1 MRYAVGLRRM
11 RGATVSVKGLKK
23 RFGAIKALDGVT
35 FDVES
40 GEYFVVLGPVGS
52 GRSTLLRCIAGLER
66 PDSGDILFDGE
77 SVLELPPEKR
87 MVGYMPPGYALFP
100 HMTVWENVAYGLWIK
115 DFSRREVEERVE
127 EALKLVGLLHR
138 AESYPYQLSGG
149 QRQRV
154 ALARALASGARV
166 LLLDE
171 PLTALDAVLTLEVR
185 REVRRLAK
193 SLGLTVVHVT
203 HNQEEAMAIADR
215 VAVMRRG
222 RVEQVGPPE
231 EVYFN
236 SATPFEARFIAD
248 ANLLPGR
255 LVNVMDGYGLAEVE
269 GLGPVKVSHRGLT
282 AGSTVLVAVRPDSIR
297 VGSGRYRGRVL
308 DLSHLGHTL
317 RLWVEVNGV
326 KLRVDTEPV
335 LGLKPG
341 SDVDIELDEPL
352 PAFEYTGGEVE
363 ILE

>member
-1 MRYAVGLRRM
+1 M
-11 RGATVSVKGLKK
+11 RGAKVSVRDLRK
-23 RFGAIKALDGVT
+23 RYGAVKALDGVT

-40 GEYFVVLGPVGS
+40 GEYFVILGPVGS
-52 GRSTLLRCIAGLER
+52 GRSTLLKCIAGLER

-77 SVLELPPEKR
+77 SVLGLPPEKR
-87 MVGYMPPGYALFP
+87 LVGYMPPGYALFP
-100 HMTVWENVAYGLWIK
+100 HMTVWENVAYGLWIRGYP
-115 DFSRREVEERVE
+115 RREVEERVE

-138 AESYPYQLSGG
+138 ADSYPHQLSGG
-149 QRQRV
+149 QRQRI

-193 SLGLTVVHVT
+193 SLGLTVIHVT
-203 HNQEEAMAIADR
+203 HNQEEAMAVADR

-222 RVEQVGPPE
+222 KVEQVGSPE

-236 SATPFEARFIAD
+236 PLTPFEAKFVAD
-248 ANLLPGR
+248 ANLLPGK
-255 LVNVMDGYGLAEVE
+255 LVEVEGASGVAEVE
-269 GLGPVKVSHRGLT
+269 GLGPVRVLHRGLA
-282 AGSTVLVAVRPDSIR
+282 AGAEVLVAVRPESIR
-297 VGSGRYRGRVL
+297 VGGSRFRGKVL

-317 RLWVEVNGV
+317 RLWVEVG
-326 KLRVDTEPV
+326 KLRLRVDTEPA

-341 SDVDIELDEPL
+341 SEITFDLDEPL
-352 PAFEYTGGEVE
+352 LAFEYSSWEGEGVE
-363 ILE
+363 

>member
-1 MRYAVGLRRM
+1 
-11 RGATVSVKGLKK
+11 LKK

-35 FDVES
+35 FDVEG

-52 GRSTLLRCIAGLER
+52 GRSTLLRCIAGLEH

-87 MVGYMPPGYALFP
+87 MVGYMPPSYALFP
-100 HMTVWENVAYGLWIK
+100 HMTVWENVAYGLWMRG
-115 DFSRREVEERVE
+115 FPRREVEERVE

-222 RVEQVGPPE
+222 RVEQVGQPLELYLRPKSIF
-231 EVYFN
+231 V
-236 SATPFEARFIAD
+236 ARFVGGENNFLEGEAVGCTGACTELD
-248 ANLLPGR
+248 VGMCVVRAFGEVKSGR
-255 LVNVMDGYGLAEVE
+255 AVI
-269 GLGPVKVSHRGLT
+269 
-282 AGSTVLVAVRPDSIR
+282 AVRPEKLRFSDE
-297 VGSGRYRGRVL
+297 GFLEGRVEVREF
-308 DLSHLGHTL
+308 LGKVYKYSV
-317 RLWVEVNGV
+317 RLKDGRTVIVKSREKVEPGASV
-326 KLRVDTEPV
+326 KLSFDPYDAVVFPYPPE
-335 LGLKPG
+335 GLEEA
-341 SDVDIELDEPL
+341 VRYE
-352 PAFEYTGGEVE
+352 
-363 ILE
+363 